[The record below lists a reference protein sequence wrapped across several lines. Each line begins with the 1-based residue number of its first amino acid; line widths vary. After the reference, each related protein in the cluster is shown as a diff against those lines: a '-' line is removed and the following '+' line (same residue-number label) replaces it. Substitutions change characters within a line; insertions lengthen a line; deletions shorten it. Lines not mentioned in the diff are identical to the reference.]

1 MECPSFRGPQINNK
15 ALMDVMEMT
24 CLITR
29 EGKNF
34 VMKLTSWSAF
44 FLFNYKQKKKTS
56 EE

>member
-44 FLFNYKQKKKTS
+44 FLFNYKHKKKTS